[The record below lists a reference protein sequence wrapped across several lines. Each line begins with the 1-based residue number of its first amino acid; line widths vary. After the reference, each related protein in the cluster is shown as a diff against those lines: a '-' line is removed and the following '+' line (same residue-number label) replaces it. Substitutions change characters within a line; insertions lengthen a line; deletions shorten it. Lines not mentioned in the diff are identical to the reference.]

1 MGRFFGRDK
10 DNGRDSLNDKET
22 KSDYHIFQARDLYNK
37 GINHMSND
45 KLEEAIRNFELAIRM
60 DPNYVDAWIK
70 KGYAHFHMEE
80 YNSAITAYDK
90 ALDIDIDNSE
100 GWNLKGLAFYKM
112 KNYNKAIECSEKAI
126 DLNPNDGMAWYNRA
140 CYLTL
145 SDKVDDGMEA
155 LKRAIEID
163 ISNAKKAVRDRDF
176 ENAHAEEGYMRI
188 LEVVALES
196 IRHGN
201 DYVGKIVWVTGMD
214 KQDVEDALLRL
225 DMKGLVIRR
234 EKRGFTGKEE
244 YYELAKDLSHKLGEN
259 RRTGFLKY
267 NREFSAP
274 LNEIKDILEI
284 LNNSIEYVNTGDL
297 TQASSAIDE
306 LVNPLKH
313 GNTMIEQFF
322 DQHRDLR
329 LYYIRINEKGQAY
342 LNSHKSEIIDLLT
355 SIIEKVRTGPLSRTM
370 RD

>member
-10 DNGRDSLNDKET
+10 DNGKDSLNDKET
-22 KSDYHIFQARDLYNK
+22 KSDYHIFQAHDLYNK

-100 GWNLKGLAFYKM
+100 AWNLKGLAFYKM
-112 KNYNKAIECSEKAI
+112 KNCEKAI

-284 LNNSIEYVNTGDL
+284 LNNSIEYVNNGDL
-297 TQASSAIDE
+297 TQASSAIEE